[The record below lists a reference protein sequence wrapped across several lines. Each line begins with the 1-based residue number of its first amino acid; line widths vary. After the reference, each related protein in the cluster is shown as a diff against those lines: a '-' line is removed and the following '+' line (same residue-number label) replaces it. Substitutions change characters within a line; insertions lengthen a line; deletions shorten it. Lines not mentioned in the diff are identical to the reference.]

1 MEQPLKVCLA
11 HPEWQFAQILTL
23 HDEHIERAE
32 LDFLPTRMESI
43 EVGDTITPS
52 ATASSP
58 ITNRLTRFFL
68 AACTIQGKR

>member
-32 LDFLPTRMESI
+32 LDFLTVPTGMESI
-43 EVGDTITPS
+43 EIGD
-52 ATASSP
+52 ATDAEHYS
-58 ITNRLTRFFL
+58 L
-68 AACTIQGKR
+68 AVDDESCVP